1 MIKKK
6 ICIIGEFGVGKT
18 SIVNRYVNDAFSE
31 RYLTTIGV
39 SINSKAIEFNHKE
52 MLLLLWDIA
61 GEQVD
66 SPLNPIYLKGLS
78 GYVVVC
84 DVTRG
89 NFLGI
94 VERMTKPIVDTA
106 GNLPH
111 IVLLNKI
118 DTIPTVNFY
127 DEVLEL
133 EKRGH
138 KVFLTSAKSGE
149 SVVAAFNS
157 LLEMVDSNEYTAKHI

>member
-6 ICIIGEFGVGKT
+6 ICIVGEFGVGKT
-18 SIVNRYVNDAFSE
+18 SIVNRYVNDVFAE

-39 SINSKAIEFNHKE
+39 SIKTKTIELNHEE

-66 SPLNPIYLKGLS
+66 SPINPIYLKGLS
-78 GYVVVC
+78 GYVLVC

-89 NFLGI
+89 NFLSI
-94 VERMTKPIVDTA
+94 VERLINPIVDTV

-118 DTIPTVNFY
+118 DTIPTVNFHN
-127 DEVLEL
+127 EVLEL

-157 LLEMVDSNEYTAKHI
+157 LLEMVVSNEYTQ